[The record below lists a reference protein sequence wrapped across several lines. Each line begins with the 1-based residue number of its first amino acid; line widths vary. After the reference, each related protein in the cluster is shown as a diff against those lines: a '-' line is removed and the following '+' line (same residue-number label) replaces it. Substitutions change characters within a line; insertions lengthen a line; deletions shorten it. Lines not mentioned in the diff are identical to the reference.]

1 MEDSKYKLDDFEL
14 YKLLR
19 EYRKKI
25 YGVIKKLP
33 KEEKFCLDPQ
43 MRKAAISMTNNVSE
57 GHGRWHFQENIQF
70 CRISRGSAEE
80 IIDDLNSCIDENYGD
95 KEENEALKEEGYF
108 IIKKINGYISYLKK
122 AKQDNL

>member
-1 MEDSKYKLDDFEL
+1 VDDSKYKLDDFEL

-33 KEEKFCLDPQ
+33 KEERFCLDPQ

-57 GHGRWHFQENIQF
+57 GHVRWHFQENIQF
-70 CRISRGSAEE
+70 CRISRGSIEE
-80 IIDDLNSCIDENYGD
+80 ILDDLNICIDEGYGNKD
-95 KEENEALKEEGYF
+95 ENLTLKEEGYF
-108 IIKKINGYISYLKK
+108 IIKKINGYISYLNKS
-122 AKQDNL
+122 KQGG

>member
-1 MEDSKYKLDDFEL
+1 MEHGKFSLDDFEL

-19 EYRKKI
+19 DYRKKI

-57 GHGRWHFQENIQF
+57 GHGRWHFKENIQF
-70 CRISRGSAEE
+70 CRIS
-80 IIDDLNSCIDENYGD
+80 
-95 KEENEALKEEGYF
+95 
-108 IIKKINGYISYLKK
+108 
-122 AKQDNL
+122 

>member
-1 MEDSKYKLDDFEL
+1 MEHGKFSLDDFEL

-57 GHGRWHFQENIQF
+57 GHGRWHYKENIQF
-70 CRISRGSAEE
+70 CRISRGSVEE
-80 IIDDLNSCIDENYGD
+80 ILDDLNICIDEKYGNS
-95 KEENEALKEEGYF
+95 EENEALKEEGYF
-108 IIKKINGYISYLKK
+108 IIKKINGYILYLNKS
-122 AKQDNL
+122 KQGG

>member
-1 MEDSKYKLDDFEL
+1 MEHGKYSLDDFEL
-14 YKLLR
+14 YKLAR

-25 YGVIKKLP
+25 YRVIRKLP

-43 MRKAAISMTNNVSE
+43 MRKAAISITNNSAE

-70 CRISRGSAEE
+70 CRISRGSVEE
-80 IIDDLNSCIDENYGD
+80 ILDDLNICVDENYGD
-95 KEENEALKEEGYF
+95 KEKILSLKEEGYF

-122 AKQDNL
+122 SKQGDW

>member
-1 MEDSKYKLDDFEL
+1 VEHGKFSLDDFEL

-33 KEEKFCLDPQ
+33 KEERFCLDPQ

-57 GHGRWHFQENIQF
+57 GHGRWHFKENIQF
-70 CRISRGSAEE
+70 CRISRGSVEE
-80 IIDDLNSCIDENYGD
+80 ILDDLNICIDEGYGD
-95 KEENEALKEEGYF
+95 KEENLELKEEGYF
-108 IIKKINGYISYLKK
+108 IIKKINGYISYLNQS
-122 AKQDNL
+122 KQGGW